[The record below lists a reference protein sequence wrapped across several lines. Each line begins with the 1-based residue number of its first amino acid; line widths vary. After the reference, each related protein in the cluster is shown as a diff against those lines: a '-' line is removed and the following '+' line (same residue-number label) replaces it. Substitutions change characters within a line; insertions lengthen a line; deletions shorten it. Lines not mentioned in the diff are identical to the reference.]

1 MEATNMIPEIRK
13 NCKYAAAC
21 VTSMGVRIT
30 PENRMAVH
38 NSDLFYLQATSAESN
53 VLNVISS
60 LGKPCLVMTK
70 FVEGSPIAAFIK
82 AKLRARNIS
91 FEGPDVPQGGP
102 WGYRHQ
108 FNIAAA
114 CGLRVY
120 GMTEREKS
128 EERLHR
134 RILISREF
142 SEKKVSAFCICPA

>member
-1 MEATNMIPEIRK
+1 MIPEIRK

-91 FEGPDVPQGGP
+91 FEGPDKVYPGGRTF
-102 WGYRHQ
+102 GGTHLHFRYR
-108 FNIAAA
+108 
-114 CGLRVY
+114 
-120 GMTEREKS
+120 REA
-128 EERLHR
+128 L
-134 RILISREF
+134 
-142 SEKKVSAFCICPA
+142 